1 MAYVA
6 DTRGID
12 SAVLRPR
19 FGQRQP
25 PAGQSE
31 RELVARV
38 HNGDDWAFEAL
49 YDAYHLRLL
58 TFCRHMLGSREE
70 AEDVLQ
76 HTFLAAYRSLRA
88 GYEVVEL
95 KPWLYTIARNRCL
108 SVMRRRREEVEL
120 DEGAPATEGLAA
132 EVDRRADLRML
143 VRDVQR
149 LPPDQRAA
157 LVLFEVGDHSHKEI
171 AAVLGVRREKVK
183 ALVFQA
189 RETLMG
195 WRTARETP
203 CATVREQLETPR
215 GRALGRGTIRR
226 HVELCTGCA
235 DYEAA
240 VRCQRAALAIALPV
254 VPAAGLRAAVLGS
267 AAGGSGLGA
276 AVGAGGATSAAGGL
290 AGLGA
295 SGVAAKVLLVGALVG
310 GIGVAGHAGVQRPQT
325 GRAAG
330 ATPAPHATSAA
341 GAPQR
346 TIATAASA
354 AAVLGRRRGERTGA
368 RAAPGLEA
376 RPPGSRPGASPHGH
390 REQGRQASRGRR
402 QGRGPGSAEGAGHAR
417 PGQGTRPRQRHGS
430 PAQARARDVR
440 WRQRHAQ
447 AGEGQ
452 RGERRAGQG
461 TEARQGAE
469 AGQGT
474 QGVQRSR
481 GRRRR
486 GSPGSGPERR
496 APAGAG
502 QEAGRGSEEALA
514 APGPPRVTRGAWV
527 PTFGRPQRRSS
538 RCPNQASSGPPLAAP
553 HALPRTAARSWRGA
567 LPKARPSTPWRRPVA
582 SRAAR

>member
-1 MAYVA
+1 M
-6 DTRGID
+6 
-12 SAVLRPR
+12 
-19 FGQRQP
+19 
-25 PAGQSE
+25 
-31 RELVARV
+31 
-38 HNGDDWAFEAL
+38 
-49 YDAYHLRLL
+49 
-58 TFCRHMLGSREE
+58 
-70 AEDVLQ
+70 
-76 HTFLAAYRSLRA
+76 
-88 GYEVVEL
+88 
-95 KPWLYTIARNRCL
+95 
-108 SVMRRRREEVEL
+108 
-120 DEGAPATEGLAA
+120 
-132 EVDRRADLRML
+132 
-143 VRDVQR
+143 
-149 LPPDQRAA
+149 
-157 LVLFEVGDHSHKEI
+157 
-171 AAVLGVRREKVK
+171 LGVRREKVK

-354 AAVLGRRRGERTGA
+354 AAVLGRAAASAPAPAQRPASKPVTPGSAA
-368 RAAPGLEA
+368 RSLTATATVNKDAKQAEAAGKAAAPGQL
-376 RPPGSRPGASPHGH
+376 R
-390 REQGRQASRGRR
+390 
-402 QGRGPGSAEGAGHAR
+402 GAGHAR

-440 WRQRHAQ
+440 RRQATPKPARANAVSAAPPRHRSPSRRRSRPRHPRRPTLPRPPARQPRLRTRAPRSRRGRPRSGPRPRRSPSRARAQ
-447 AGEGQ
+447 PSPPGVWPRCANQAAQRALASVPTEGI
-452 RGERRAGQG
+452 RGQSPAAAICAVHRAAVLGAALAARRADTRVSVGSPAAVLAEQA
-461 TEARQGAE
+461 ERARRAVDPTPQ
-469 AGQGT
+469 
-474 QGVQRSR
+474 
-481 GRRRR
+481 RRR
-486 GSPGSGPERR
+486 GGLQRQHRHGGLQRR
-496 APAGAG
+496 A
-502 QEAGRGSEEALA
+502 
-514 APGPPRVTRGAWV
+514 
-527 PTFGRPQRRSS
+527 RR
-538 RCPNQASSGPPLAAP
+538 RCPFTAGVGVSGVYFSFNSGGELDPADLHRP
-553 HALPRTAARSWRGA
+553 AARAAASA
-567 LPKARPSTPWRRPVA
+567 SPVPMPAARRRPVPSA
-582 SRAAR
+582 PCPTTQRTTSSPTAIRRWPSGPSRRPADGFSYANGRACTTPT